1 MRAIS
6 ILALS
11 NDAIRAAVIA
21 DPYSAHPTIKHFQ
34 VFPLPNGTVVDGEV
48 VDETTV
54 KGLLETLVKRFK
66 YPREDTAL
74 LYSSRRMVFREA
86 DFPYMALDDLRAT
99 LPFQAKSMIP
109 LPAEE
114 LSLIHI

>member
-54 KGLLETLVKRFK
+54 KGLLETLVKRFRGGGEPK
-66 YPREDTAL
+66 QVGTVAG
-74 LYSSRRMVFREA
+74 
-86 DFPYMALDDLRAT
+86 DLFGGDAT
-99 LPFQAKSMIP
+99 FA
-109 LPAEE
+109 
-114 LSLIHI
+114 

>member
-48 VDETTV
+48 VIARFRYDGVNRRILKAFDTQAPANPD
-54 KGLLETLVKRFK
+54 GLDLYEHVFLSGQQGTWKEHICSLVYLQRQE
-66 YPREDTAL
+66 P
-74 LYSSRRMVFREA
+74 
-86 DFPYMALDDLRAT
+86 
-99 LPFQAKSMIP
+99 
-109 LPAEE
+109 
-114 LSLIHI
+114 